1 MGGIMNVIVTAQV
14 TYEMT
19 DVADTAEVIQRFQSA
34 LYTGSFDRR
43 NKNYIGTKEMFITE
57 MNRDFTFMESPQIW
71 EIEEIA

>member
-19 DVADTAEVIQRFQSA
+19 DVADTAEAIQRFQDS
-34 LYTGSFDRR
+34 LYRGSFDRL

-57 MNRDFTFMESPQIW
+57 MNRDGTFMESPQIW